1 MTTRQDDFDRQARA
15 LHAQA
20 VRQVP
25 SRTLEQLRIRRARG
39 MSTASAPARGPRFA
53 GWTLAAACTAV
64 FALAIGL
71 RQPGLEQAPAEPG
84 AALLAATAAPATGA
98 DSYETFATLDE
109 DPDLFLWLASQD
121 ALPLAME

>member
-1 MTTRQDDFDRQARA
+1 MSTRQEDFDRQARA

-39 MSTASAPARGPRFA
+39 MPTAATPSRGPRVV
-53 GWTLAAACTAV
+53 GWSLAACAAV

-71 RQPGLEQAPAEPG
+71 QRPGAEQGPAEAGG
-84 AALLAATAAPATGA
+84 ARLAAAGSPVTDA
-98 DSYETFATLDE
+98 DSYDAFATLDE

>member
-1 MTTRQDDFDRQARA
+1 MTTRHDDFDRQARA

-20 VRQVP
+20 VQQVP

-39 MSTASAPARGPRFA
+39 MSTAPAPSRGPRFA

-71 RQPGLEQAPAEPG
+71 RQPGIDQMPAANG
-84 AALLAATAAPATGA
+84 AAPLATA
-98 DSYETFATLDE
+98 DSVTDYEAFAAFDE

-121 ALPLAME
+121 ALSLAME